1 MNRPTPSLSMITF
14 FYNEEKDIS
23 AYLKTVSEKFETA
36 ARRHHFR
43 FEIVMVNDGSTDG
56 SEEIVKDF
64 MSQNP
69 HLGIKL
75 HSYPDN
81 KGIGHALVVGVKRC
95 KYDYIFWNDVDTHF
109 DILDIDKI
117 FYHLRP
123 DTIVVAYKN
132 NIKYKEFG
140 PWLVSRVN
148 YYLLKSTFF
157 WKVKDFQFVQFYPAH
172 YIKKVPIISRS
183 SLIPCELL
191 TRCRRYQY
199 RLHQVPL
206 HYYSPRH
213 DRQSK
218 CMNLKNI
225 YFTLRDLVKLR
236 LSLLGTGFQSDL
248 SAPNVSTTPV
258 SKRVE
263 NPGPEDP
270 VLGQEIRIK

>member
-1 MNRPTPSLSMITF
+1 MITF

-23 AYLKTVSEKFETA
+23 VYLKTVSEKFEVA
-36 ARRHHFR
+36 ARRHPFK
-43 FEIVMVNDGSTDG
+43 FEIVMVNDGSTDR
-56 SEEIVKDF
+56 SEKIVLDF
-64 MSQNP
+64 MAQNP
-69 HLGIKL
+69 HIDIRL

-81 KGIGHALVVGVKRC
+81 RGIGHALVEGVRRC
-95 KYDYIFWNDVDTHF
+95 RYDYIFWNDVDMHF

-117 FYHLRP
+117 LYHLQP

-132 NIKYKEFG
+132 NIKYKELG
-140 PWLVSRVN
+140 PWLISRVN

-157 WKVKDFQFVQFYPAH
+157 WRIKDFQFVQFYPEQ
-172 YIKKVPIISRS
+172 YIKNVPIISRS

-191 TRCRRYQY
+191 TRSRRYRY

-206 HYYSPRH
+206 HYYSPGH

-225 YFTLRDLVKLR
+225 YFTLRDLIKLR
-236 LSLLGTGFQSDL
+236 LSLLGTGLIRGL
-248 SAPNVSTTPV
+248 SAPKVSSAPV

-263 NPGPEDP
+263 TPGPEDP
-270 VLGQEIRIK
+270 VLG